1 MRIVSMIQN
10 VSMVRSSVYSTW
22 YPGKKLREM
31 ERERKR
37 ERERER
43 VTSLFLPLV
52 TRKHTVPYLFVP
64 CELH

>member
-43 VTSLFLPLV
+43 EGDEFISSSCYTQAY
-52 TRKHTVPYLFVP
+52 RTVPLCP
-64 CELH
+64 M